1 MARINPITSD
11 NLSSPVK
18 EAFAKHTAT
27 YAVPITNTKST
38 LAHSLPALEVY
49 LQWYSLFEKV
59 KEVTGKRTAVLFAW
73 SVSTASD
80 SALCTSFFRKLI
92 VEGGENPENIALN
105 DHEKVL
111 LEFGGAISQHK
122 GRIADHIYNSLALYH
137 NEEEMVLL
145 IAFAGQLIAT
155 NIFNNV
161 IETEIDE
168 ALTKYL
174 PAKYYV

>member
-11 NLSSPVK
+11 HLSS
-18 EAFAKHTAT
+18 
-27 YAVPITNTKST
+27 AVTNTQKT
-38 LAHSLPALEVY
+38 LAHSMPAFEVY
-49 LQWYSLFEKV
+49 IQLYSLFEKV
-59 KEVTGKRTAVLFAW
+59 KDVTGKRTAALFAW
-73 SVSTASD
+73 SVSTASN
-80 SALCTSFFRKLI
+80 SALCTSFFRKI
-92 VEGGENPENIALN
+92 IAEGGENPEEITLN

-111 LEFGGAISQHK
+111 LDFGSAISQHK
-122 GRIADHIYNSLALYH
+122 GRIADHIYNSLAQYH

-161 IETEIDE
+161 VETEIDE
-168 ALTKYL
+168 SLTQYL

>member
-1 MARINPITSD
+1 MARIHPITSND
-11 NLSSPVK
+11 LSSP
-18 EAFAKHTAT
+18 A
-27 YAVPITNTKST
+27 TNTQKT
-38 LAHSLPALEVY
+38 LAHSLPAFEVY
-49 LQWYSLFEKV
+49 IQLHSLFDKV
-59 KEVTGKRTAVLFAW
+59 KDVTGKRTAALFAW
-73 SVSTASD
+73 AVSTASD

-92 VEGGENPENIALN
+92 VEGGENPEDITLT

-111 LEFGGAISQHK
+111 LDFGSAISQHK
-122 GRIADHIYNSLALYH
+122 GRIADHIYNSLAPYH

-168 ALTKYL
+168 SLSPYL

>member
-1 MARINPITSD
+1 MARINPITS
-11 NLSSPVK
+11 NHPSSPV
-18 EAFAKHTAT
+18 
-27 YAVPITNTKST
+27 TNTQKT
-38 LAHSLPALEVY
+38 LAHSLSAFEVY
-49 LQWYSLFEKV
+49 NQLYSLFEKV
-59 KEVTGKRTAVLFAW
+59 KEVTGKRTAALFAW
-73 SVSTASD
+73 AVSTASD

-92 VEGGENPENIALN
+92 VEGGENPEDITLN

-111 LEFGGAISQHK
+111 LDFGSAISQHK
-122 GRIADHIYNSLALYH
+122 GRIADHIYNSLAQYH

-161 IETEIDE
+161 IETEIDGS
-168 ALTKYL
+168 LSPYL